1 MKTIEDSKTVTQ
13 DTTEVSP
20 EEEKQNRLE
29 MNRAAAMRSR
39 NKKKAEL
46 QKLKKQVEE
55 LTEAKNL
62 LELKMQQ
69 YESLLQASYRD
80 NTLLKAHIHSVL
92 SQNSS
97 LLKHSDANKGC
108 KKSP

>member
-1 MKTIEDSKTVTQ
+1 MKTIQ
-13 DTTEVSP
+13 DDKSPVSDP
-20 EEEKQNRLE
+20 PEIPTEEERQKRLE
-29 MNRAAAMRSR
+29 MNRAAATRSR
-39 NKKKAEL
+39 MKKKAEL
-46 QKLKKQVEE
+46 EKLKKQVQE

-80 NTLLKAHIHSVL
+80 NTLLKAHIHSLL
-92 SQNSS
+92 SQNSAM
-97 LLKHSDANKGC
+97 KHDPKGC